1 MHSLIQ
7 QELVKPVP
15 TKASAFGMEPR
26 RARFS
31 VVGALRARRR
41 RSGRGR
47 SLRPAPAP

>member
-15 TKASAFGMEPR
+15 TRKNAFGTPVRRPR
-26 RARFS
+26 HTILA
-31 VVGALRARRR
+31 ALRARRR
-41 RSGRGR
+41 RRDGR